1 MQKSDF
7 SLSILLNDKNFQTFE
22 LFNFYTLL
30 LLLSPMDLTKHDQ
43 QMQKSLAYLEKEYQ
57 GLQVGRATT
66 GLVENI
72 NVETE
77 YGAMKMNG
85 IALITISDTTTIKIE
100 PRDKGNAKHI
110 ANAVYEANLGV
121 GVDNQGTHL
130 FVRIP
135 ALTQERRDQI
145 AKQVKAMG
153 EETKANIRKTRQE
166 AMNETKAEL
175 TAKTISEDQH
185 KANEASIE
193 DLTKKMNTKI
203 DELVKNKSEE
213 VMKI

>member
-1 MQKSDF
+1 MN
-7 SLSILLNDKNFQTFE
+7 LSI
-22 LFNFYTLL
+22 Y
-30 LLLSPMDLTKHDQ
+30 DQ
-43 QMQKSLAYLEKEYQ
+43 QMQKALAYLEKEFQ
-57 GLQVGRATT
+57 GLQVGRART

-72 NVETE
+72 NVETD
-77 YGAMKMNG
+77 YGAMKMNA
-85 IALITISDTTTIKIE
+85 IALITISDNATIKIE

-110 ANAVYEANLGV
+110 SNAIYEANLGV
-121 GVDNQGTHL
+121 GVDNQGNFL

-153 EETKANIRKTRQE
+153 EETKANIRKIRQE
-166 AMNETKAEL
+166 AMNETKSAF

-193 DLTKKMNTKI
+193 ELTKKTNTKI
-203 DELVKNKSEE
+203 DELVKNKVDE
-213 VMKI
+213 VMRV